1 MSTVLRS
8 FLRSLLR
15 RRALTLVQLAGVACG
30 VAAVV
35 GMVLAS
41 NTSMDSFGKA
51 VEFLQG
57 RSTHA
62 LTLPVGPMS
71 ESVLVQ
77 LMADPGV
84 TAFGPVL
91 DQRLGLPDGSSVRVL
106 GLDPFLDNELRPD
119 LVFSAELSGGGDD
132 GGFLDFLLLKD
143 SVILERRLARSLG
156 VGPGDPLVTD
166 IGVLRVLGIFTH
178 PAAEPLILMDIA
190 NAQEFFDA
198 RGMIDRVDLILEDP
212 PAFNALWSSRGYQ
225 VNSQN
230 DRQAVYEDMLRA
242 FRFNLEALS
251 LLALLVGVFLVYN
264 TSMFSVVSR
273 RKSVGILRSLGATRK
288 EIVTAVTVEITLLG
302 LVGGTAGGV
311 LGFALARLL
320 TGIVG
325 DTISQLY
332 FFLRPLPPQWSWFIP
347 AAGAVLG
354 LLASLL
360 GGVFAIFKIN
370 REDPVDALRGRV
382 PPMSQEKFVRRIAAA
397 GLALTLASTALLSGS
412 PSILTGYVGAF
423 GVILGLSFMCG
434 MLLVVMAPPWKAFL
448 KAAAGPV
455 GSLAAGNV
463 RRSLGRTAVAVAAFG
478 IALSLLVGLGSMIG
492 SFRQTLIWW
501 MDGQIRADLYIQA
514 PTGGRIPLD
523 LYGELSRLPGVGGVD
538 PYQNATLSYRDSIIR
553 IVAIDP
559 EVLGRF
565 ANFAWYEGSDLAWR
579 GVREGGVIVSESF
592 YRRFGLRTGDEV
604 TLTGSTGKTPLEI
617 AGVFYDYTTEHGLVM
632 MSRDRFID
640 LFEDPS
646 IDTLAVFFEPAG
658 GRPAGT
664 EEKVREMSRGAGLM
678 ITDRAGF
685 KERILSIF
693 DATFTITQSMR
704 AIAVLVAFF
713 GITGA
718 LLTLFM
724 ERRKEFGIY
733 RALGLT
739 GREVALMTLLE
750 GLGMGFAGFILSTA
764 AGTMITFILIRVI
777 NIQSFNWTIFYHF
790 DIVPYLTAAGIAL
803 TASLGAALYPMIRV
817 VRTYP
822 RLQIRE
828 E

>member
-1 MSTVLRS
+1 MVLLS
-8 FLRSLLR
+8 FLRSLVR
-15 RRALTLVQLAGVACG
+15 RRALTLIQIAGVACG

-41 NTSMDSFGKA
+41 NTALDSFSRA

-62 LTLPVGPMS
+62 LTQPVGSMT
-71 ESVLVQ
+71 ESVLTQ
-77 LMADPGV
+77 LMDDPGV
-84 TAFGPVL
+84 AAFAPVL
-91 DQRLGLPDGSSVRVL
+91 DRRLGLPNGSSVRVL
-106 GLDPFLDNELRPD
+106 GLDPFLDNEVRPN
-119 LVFSAELSGGGDD
+119 LIFSAQFLEVQETGGS
-132 GGFLDFLLLKD
+132 LDFLLDKD
-143 SVILERRLARSLG
+143 AVILERRLARSLG
-156 VGPGDPLVTD
+156 IVPGDPLVTD
-166 IGVLRVLGIFTH
+166 SGTFTVLGVFTN
-178 PAAEPLILMDIA
+178 PAAEPLVLMDIA
-190 NAQEFFDA
+190 HAQELFDA
-198 RGMIDRVDLILEDP
+198 GGRIDRVDLILTQP
-212 PAFNALWSSRGYQ
+212 LNFNALWSSRGYQ
-225 VNSQN
+225 VTSQN
-230 DRQAVYEDMLRA
+230 ERQGVFEDMLRA
-242 FRFNLEALS
+242 FRLNLEALS

-264 TSMFSVVSR
+264 TSMFSVVNR

-288 EIVTAVTVEITLLG
+288 EIVTAVTFEITFLG
-302 LVGGTAGGV
+302 VMGGAAGGV

-325 DTISQLY
+325 DTISRLY
-332 FFLRPLPPQWSWFIP
+332 FFLRPLPPEWSWYIP
-347 AAGAVLG
+347 AAGAILG
-354 LLASLL
+354 LLAALL
-360 GGVFAIFKIN
+360 GGAFPLFQLT
-370 REDPVDALRGRV
+370 REDPVNALKGRV
-382 PPMSQEKFVRRIAAA
+382 PEISQERYARWTAAA
-397 GLALTLASTALLSGS
+397 GLMLTLGS
-412 PSILTGYVGAF
+412 AVILTGSASIFTGYIGAL

-434 MLLVVMAPPWKAFL
+434 MLLIVLAPPWKVFL

-514 PTGGRIPLD
+514 PTGSRIPLE
-523 LYGELSRLPGVGGVD
+523 LYGELSRLEGVAGVD
-538 PYQNATLSYRDSIIR
+538 PYQNVTLSYRDSIIR

-559 EVLGRF
+559 AVLGRF
-565 ANFAWYEGSDLAWR
+565 ARFAWYQNDDSAWR
-579 GVREGGVIVSESF
+579 IVREGGVIVSESF
-592 YRRFGLRTGDEV
+592 YRRFGLGAGSEV
-604 TLTGSTGKTPLEI
+604 TLTGTGGDRLLNI
-617 AGVFYDYTTEHGLVM
+617 AGVFYDYTTEHGLIM
-632 MSRDRFID
+632 MSRDLFID
-640 LFEDPS
+640 LFKDPS
-646 IDTLAVFFEPAG
+646 IETLAVFFEPEG
-658 GRPAGT
+658 TRPPGT
-664 EEKVREMSRGAGLM
+664 GEKVRDLALGAGLNF
-678 ITDRAGF
+678 TDRAGF

-704 AIAVLVAFF
+704 ALAVLVAFF

-750 GLGMGFAGFILSTA
+750 GLGMGIAGFILSMA
-764 AGTMITFILIRVI
+764 AGTIITFILIRVI

-803 TASLGAALYPMIRV
+803 TASVGAALYPMIRV

-822 RLQIRE
+822 KLQIRE